1 MDEEKE
7 LTISINQANSL
18 KKIATMPG
26 WKTIKD
32 FLDKSEEK
40 YDEELKSEE
49 NNDLANIKACRKII
63 GWIKNFRDLFE
74 YTEIAAYQDEQDLKI
89 IKGEGGK

>member
-7 LTISINQANSL
+7 LTLSIAQANSL

-26 WKTIKD
+26 WKIIKD

-40 YDEELKSEE
+40 YDKELKSEE

-74 YTEIAAYQDEQDLKI
+74 YTEIAKYQDEQDLKI